1 MDNPNNVHLDIEEKT
16 ENEYEGYVSPFSAIP
31 YKFRFT
37 FSNQD
42 EELKCLEDRQF
53 IARCKMIWR
62 ALINK
67 MSDNGYF
74 FMDKFTSG
82 FEVTSK
88 GEPCKAHI
96 HINFKSDA
104 NKNSINRTIKR
115 FLTQEFDEDYLGNK
129 SYSFVPELTIKD
141 DEKFYRYPL
150 KQGLEPQLCR
160 GFSRDK
166 LEQMAQVAQDS
177 YAVTCQV
184 WQAKKDKR
192 DKDDTLFLRCLARCK
207 KNNDNTE
214 RAITK
219 TFVKQYREEQRP
231 INRQVIQGYAN
242 NAMLD
247 LNIISEDTLLDSWGL

>member
-1 MDNPNNVHLDIEEKT
+1 MDNYENVHLDIKEKT
-16 ENEYEGYVSPFSAIP
+16 ENEYEGHVSPFSAIP

-42 EELKCLEDRQF
+42 NELKCLEDPQF
-53 IARCKMIWR
+53 IGRCKMIWR

-82 FEVTSK
+82 FEVMSK
-88 GEPCKAHI
+88 GEPCQAHI

-177 YAVTCQV
+177 YAVACQV
-184 WQAKKDKR
+184 FQQKKDKR
-192 DKDDTLFLRCLARCK
+192 DKDDTLFLRVLSKCK
-207 KNNDNTE
+207 KNNDNTK
-214 RAITK
+214 RAIAK
-219 TFVKQYREEQRP
+219 TFYQHYLEEDKP
-231 INRQVIQGYAN
+231 INKQVIEGYVL
-242 NAMLD
+242 NALIKLNLISLDDMLD
-247 LNIISEDTLLDSWGL
+247 IHGY